1 MKTTGQLKR
10 EQGIKGLPENDSM
23 YTVSIFLIFFVHTI
37 CMVIIYCETV
47 FLLILQPIHRSMK
60 HFKPLKLSKSLQAQ
74 LPYVDK
80 PKTLA
85 TAKLDLKKQR
95 VAVVRDGHE
104 EQVASLMKMIRTTYK
119 EKKRK
124 DRKDMRVRVRQHKK
138 DIQTEVRA
146 KHKRDQQ
153 KKKAV
158 MRKRSKMSSTK

>member
-1 MKTTGQLKR
+1 
-10 EQGIKGLPENDSM
+10 
-23 YTVSIFLIFFVHTI
+23 
-37 CMVIIYCETV
+37 
-47 FLLILQPIHRSMK
+47 MK
-60 HFKPLKLSKSLQAQ
+60 HFKPLKLSKNLQAQ

-85 TAKLDLKKQR
+85 TVKSDLKKQR

-138 DIQTEVRA
+138 DIQSEVRA
-146 KHKRDQQ
+146 KYKRDQQ

-158 MRKRSKMSSTK
+158 MRKRSKMSSSK

>member
-1 MKTTGQLKR
+1 
-10 EQGIKGLPENDSM
+10 
-23 YTVSIFLIFFVHTI
+23 
-37 CMVIIYCETV
+37 
-47 FLLILQPIHRSMK
+47 MK
-60 HFKPLKLSKSLQAQ
+60 HFKPLKLSKNLQAQ

-85 TAKLDLKKQR
+85 TAKLHLKKQR

-124 DRKDMRVRVRQHKK
+124 DKKDMRVRVRQHKK

-146 KHKRDQQ
+146 KYKRDQQ

-158 MRKRSKMSSTK
+158 MRKRSKMSSSN

>member
-1 MKTTGQLKR
+1 
-10 EQGIKGLPENDSM
+10 
-23 YTVSIFLIFFVHTI
+23 
-37 CMVIIYCETV
+37 
-47 FLLILQPIHRSMK
+47 MK
-60 HFKPLKLSKSLQAQ
+60 HFKPLKVSKRLQAE

-95 VAVVRDGHE
+95 VAVIRDGHE

-124 DRKDMRVRVRQHKK
+124 DKKDMRVRVRAHKK

-146 KHKRDQQ
+146 KYKRDQQ

-158 MRKRSKMSSTK
+158 MRKRSKMSSSK